1 MRSKAGVRIGHAT
14 LVHEQARGLAHVE
27 MAREAELSMPSHRRL
42 TRRGGGCVPGI
53 GIGHTALAHELT
65 RGLAHVGMAR
75 EAELSVARRVR
86 LAGRLDGRSPGI
98 GIGHA
103 ALVQVQKLPR
113 SLAHVEMAREA
124 ELSMPSRRVVGR
136 AGPSCRQEEAQC
148 HEGCNKVCSH
158 GRSFPCDAQ
167 RSRFFSMMISTRR
180 FFWRPSGSSAPRG
193 VALGATGRFA
203 P

>member
-1 MRSKAGVRIGHAT
+1 MTQVHELDCARKYHDVEGFAKRPRAGSCPVARSEALRAMRSKPGVRIGHAT

-27 MAREAELSMPSHRRL
+27 
-42 TRRGGGCVPGI
+42 
-53 GIGHTALAHELT
+53 
-65 RGLAHVGMAR
+65 MAR

-103 ALVQVQKLPR
+103 ALVQKLPR

-136 AGPSCRQEEAQC
+136 AGPSCRQEEA
-148 HEGCNKVCSH
+148 
-158 GRSFPCDAQ
+158 
-167 RSRFFSMMISTRR
+167 
-180 FFWRPSGSSAPRG
+180 
-193 VALGATGRFA
+193 
-203 P
+203 